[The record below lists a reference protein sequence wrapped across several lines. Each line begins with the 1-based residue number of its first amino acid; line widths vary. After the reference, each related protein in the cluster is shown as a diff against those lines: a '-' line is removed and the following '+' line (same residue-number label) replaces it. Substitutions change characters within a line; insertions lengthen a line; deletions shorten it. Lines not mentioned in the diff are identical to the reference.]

1 MLKFYLYPGINKSR
15 WLSDP
20 DYLPLFAPH
29 YLLFEFLSLI
39 WHRTYFAIC
48 CICISHVLPA
58 VVVPCVGVHNQSSP
72 SLLKPWCRLP
82 PLCCL
87 SRFISVKISLQMLL
101 LQEGR
106 LWQLYYQ
113 KNQHRLALDADEGAI
128 TRDIAHT
135 LSLPVFHIC
144 SLCLTLTSPLRHGV
158 ERMSKGFMFCTIS
171 IQIRLK

>member
-72 SLLKPWCRLP
+72 SLLKHWCRLS

-87 SRFISVKISLQMLL
+87 SRFISFQLRFHFKCCCYRKADCGSCIIKRINTDLPLTQM
-101 LQEGR
+101 
-106 LWQLYYQ
+106 
-113 KNQHRLALDADEGAI
+113 
-128 TRDIAHT
+128 
-135 LSLPVFHIC
+135 
-144 SLCLTLTSPLRHGV
+144 
-158 ERMSKGFMFCTIS
+158 KG
-171 IQIRLK
+171 Q